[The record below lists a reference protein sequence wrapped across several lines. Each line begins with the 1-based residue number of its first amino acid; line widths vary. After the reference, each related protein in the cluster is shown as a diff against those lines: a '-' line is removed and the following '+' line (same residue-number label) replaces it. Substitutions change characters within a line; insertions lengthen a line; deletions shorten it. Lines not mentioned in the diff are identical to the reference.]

1 MGLRLLPAL
10 GSDWLNSNKHVSC
23 VWPQDWREADEQ
35 SEVSSLN
42 KAPPLPWKVSAGNAG
57 TTPSGACGS
66 VQFSR
71 LDSATPWPAAR
82 QVSLSITNSR
92 GELKLMSTESAM
104 SSNHLLLCRPLPL
117 LPSIFPIIRVW
128 MSQLFA
134 SGSRSTGVSASTAV
148 LQMNIQDWFP
158 LGWTGWIVFLSKG
171 FSRVFSN
178 TTVQKHQLFGDQLS
192 LWSNSHIHTW
202 PLEKPQRVHRT
213 SAKRDAHL
221 LVPSNPGE

>member
-71 LDSATPWPAAR
+71 LDSLRPHGLQHARSPCPSPTPGVNSNSCP
-82 QVSLSITNSR
+82 LSRRCHPTI
-92 GELKLMSTESAM
+92 
-104 SSNHLLLCRPLPL
+104 SSSVVPF
-117 LPSIFPIIRVW
+117 PSFLQSFP
-128 MSQLFA
+128 S
-134 SGSRSTGVSASTAV
+134 SGSEWVSSSHQVAEV
-148 LQMNIQDWFP
+148 LEFQLQHQSFK
-158 LGWTGWIVFLSKG
+158 WIFRTDFL
-171 FSRVFSN
+171 
-178 TTVQKHQLFGDQLS
+178 
-192 LWSNSHIHTW
+192 
-202 PLEKPQRVHRT
+202 
-213 SAKRDAHL
+213 
-221 LVPSNPGE
+221 